1 MIDLG
6 HDRYMDIDGASH
18 TKAPTLLFVHG
29 VGKGDPEDQWRDQL
43 DVTLQR
49 LGYPALDD
57 SAVIAPKFAHALK
70 GFDGKTT
77 VPSVTIAQPSRDAAR
92 KNRREFER
100 RIGALEFRLGR
111 HHPGN
116 GSFGGQVVIDAAL
129 TLPNFAQAR
138 NYLSNEQIRANVL
151 RRILEALPDSGR
163 IVIVAHSL
171 GSVIAADLLR
181 RLPTGLEVAG
191 MVTIGSPLASAR
203 FDVDK
208 LRDLLKEP
216 PTNLSWWVNFWNRLD
231 PVSASRGV
239 SSVFP
244 WLIDFRIESTPN
256 THVHDAV
263 QYLADDA
270 VGAAIGYG
278 MFGSLSKEVERA
290 STAVDVPLDIAERY
304 AVVAL
309 RYASLIRMRLV
320 GDVGDRYSGALRQVQ
335 ATAIDNI
342 IQRNEQMRRPTPSA
356 VARLAFDL
364 ADPAAA
370 VPASLPAGHIAKDDA
385 VVLFTVLAAENILRP
400 FEISVPKDK
409 QQGAMKDLAAEMG
422 LGSPFGAGVFEAA
435 KRAHEVL
442 SGSRAAANWIK
453 WGAIGAGAAAL
464 VAATGGLALA
474 AAPGVVGAAVVTT
487 ALASFGPGGM
497 IGGLVTAGTLVSAG
511 GGGIAFGLAS
521 SGASA
526 ETVETVVERQLA
538 AVILRQLQ
546 DLEQDPAVWHN
557 LVEIES
563 EVRREHERFDEFSD
577 DNAPGVKELKRKII
591 AVERALTYMREKGL
605 EPGALAEEEDEDL
618 SA

>member
-1 MIDLG
+1 
-6 HDRYMDIDGASH
+6 MDIDGAPQPNA
-18 TKAPTLLFVHG
+18 TTLLFLHG
-29 VGKGDPEDQWRDQL
+29 VGTGDPEDRWRGQL
-43 DVTLQR
+43 EATLQR
-49 LGYPALDD
+49 LGYPSLDG
-57 SAVIAPKFAHALK
+57 APVVAPKYAHALK

-77 VPSVTIAQPSRDAAR
+77 VPPVTISQPGREAAR

-111 HHPGN
+111 HHRGN
-116 GSFGGQVVIDAAL
+116 GALGGQVVIETAVAL
-129 TLPNFAQAR
+129 PAFAQAR
-138 NYLSNEQIRANVL
+138 NYLTSEQIRANVL
-151 RRILEALPDSGR
+151 RRVLEPLPETGR

-171 GSVIAADLLR
+171 GSVIAADVLR
-181 RLPTGLEVAG
+181 RLPVGLEVAG
-191 MVTIGSPLASAR
+191 LVTIGSPLASAR
-203 FDVDK
+203 FQVDK
-208 LRDLLKEP
+208 LRDALKEP
-216 PTNLSWWVNFWNRLD
+216 PTNLSWWVNFWNRHD

-256 THVHDAV
+256 IHVHDAV

-278 MFGSLSKEVERA
+278 VFGSLSKEVDRA
-290 STAVDVPLDIAERY
+290 NTAVDVSLDVAERY

-309 RYASLIRMRLV
+309 RYASLIRMRLD
-320 GDVGDRYSGALRQVQ
+320 GDVGDRYSGALRYVQ

-342 IQRNEQMRRPTPSA
+342 MQRNEQMGRPTPSV

-364 ADPAAA
+364 ADPDA
-370 VPASLPAGHIAKDDA
+370 PTPPSLPATHISKNDA
-385 VVLFTVLAAENILRP
+385 VVLFTVLASENVLRP
-400 FEISVPKDK
+400 FEITVPKDK
-409 QQGAMKDLAAEMG
+409 QQAALRDLSAEMG
-422 LGSPFGAGVFEAA
+422 LGSQFGNDVFEAA
-435 KRAHEVL
+435 KRANEVL
-442 SGSRAAANWIK
+442 SRTRVAANWIK
-453 WGAIGAGAAAL
+453 WGAIGAGAVAL

-497 IGGLVTAGTLVSAG
+497 IGGLVTAGALVSAG

-526 ETVETVVERQLA
+526 ETVEAVIQRQLS
-538 AVILRQLQ
+538 AVILRELQ
-546 DLEQDPAVWHN
+546 ALEQDPAVWHN

-563 EVRREHERFDEFSD
+563 AVRREYERFDEFSD
-577 DNAPGVKELKRKII
+577 ENAPGLKELKRKIT
-591 AVERALTYMREKGL
+591 AVERALAYMRNKGL
-605 EPGALAEEEDEDL
+605 EPDAFIDNEDDL